1 MLLGARVTCTVL
13 VALAAAGC
21 IPGALAEQLR
31 APIDPEQEATVEI
44 SVKSRNGVPLLV
56 EVLKVLANISAD
68 PRFSRALTRL
78 SALSPEEANCLANVR
93 KDASGRVFDS
103 AYCLGVW
110 PDATKATLPKE
121 FEKTFELIAG
131 KDAINVFPYV
141 QVTPFEFQLRM
152 QATQFLPE
160 LPGGNLEWVGD
171 QLQPTAI
178 FRNVL
183 CNPKITFIEPTKCE
197 VNVVT
202 RFNVYPDDL
211 YVSQTGYRV
220 RLTNVLRP
228 ELARTLSAE
237 FLTRLNLPKGTSRD
251 AVTLSI
257 LRPEAAQ
264 PEQQAA
270 IAESPPRSPEADIE
284 KLWRLLGTEVDKL
297 NLAHAADAQPPTFL
311 LFDSQDI
318 KEPVLITDWL
328 REITSAQ
335 IHSSDSDCNV
345 SANDS
350 MHTDAVASLL
360 FPEALVA
367 RLRRKNSDTPMPLL
381 PSQEWT
387 GFLLGSGHFRGSA
400 TISDLRW
407 YEKSLLTRPDD
418 PLLALVVY
426 SRARPYDSSD
436 VDYNA
441 AANAATTFLNEPST
455 LLVIAAPQ
463 KSKVPGALAF
473 SGTNEPRTDAKSL
486 EAACLGRAWPACL
499 GLHPRVLVVASSAYP
514 EDGRRPALADK
525 ESYLLGS
532 STVRMAA
539 PGINVPILTR
549 CESGGGWRIGH
560 ESGTSYSAPQVAL
573 LLSKLI
579 QISPEGVRSNLPEAA
594 VWRILATSQPFT
606 FTVEDATAEPLT
618 EFGRLDAGL
627 ALRGASISESG
638 ADAAATLYEEDEE
651 GRTVITQAVVM
662 PYMWNDQPANVS
674 RARKYENFRRATRN
688 YITYAQPDENR
699 VETIEFK
706 RLLRVVRRPGDFIN
720 GVPVFDIYL
729 VSEVPRGQARSVV
742 IRKRVRFGSGPYI
755 ESGGFCRNDGL
766 TAPDLPGA
774 NRLSQAQPA
783 CLYAWRKEAEQFV
796 PLDLAKVTDIVFPIL
811 HISSEFPAKISPA
824 DLHDVAASSSPWK
837 GVFCSTG
844 PRLEVKEML
853 KDLQQPTWES
863 VCQQ

>member
-1 MLLGARVTCTVL
+1 MLPGARVTCVFL
-13 VALAAAGC
+13 VALAASGC
-21 IPGALAEQLR
+21 ISGALAEQLR
-31 APIDPEQEATVEI
+31 APSDPEQEATVEI
-44 SVKSRNGVPLLV
+44 SVKNRNGVPLLT

-131 KDAINVFPYV
+131 NDASHVFPYV

-160 LPGGNLEWVGD
+160 LPGGNLEWVND
-171 QLQPTAI
+171 QLKPTAS
-178 FRNVL
+178 FQNVL

-211 YVSQTGYRV
+211 YISQTGYRV
-220 RLTNVLRP
+220 RLTNVLTP

-237 FLTRLNLPKGTSRD
+237 FLRRLNLPKGTSRD

-270 IAESPPRSPEADIE
+270 IAESPPPSPEAGIE
-284 KLWRLLGTEVDKL
+284 KLWRFLGTEVDKL
-297 NLAHAADAQPPTFL
+297 DLAHTADAQPPTFL
-311 LFDSQDI
+311 LFDSQYI

-328 REITSAQ
+328 RQITSAQ
-335 IHSSDSDCNV
+335 TRSPASDCNV
-345 SANDS
+345 SASDS

-360 FPEALVA
+360 FPEALA
-367 RLRRKNSDTPMPLL
+367 ASLRRKNSNAPMPLL

-387 GFLLGSGHFRGSA
+387 GFLLGSTHFRGSDK
-400 TISDLRW
+400 ISDLRW
-407 YEKSLLTRPDD
+407 FEKSLLARPED
-418 PLLALVVY
+418 PLIALIVY
-426 SRARPYDSSD
+426 SRGLPYDSKGD
-436 VDYNA
+436 DYKAATNA
-441 AANAATTFLNEPST
+441 AATFLNEPST
-455 LLVIAAPQ
+455 LLVISAPQ

-473 SGTNEPRTDAKSL
+473 SGPNEPRTDAESL

-499 GLHPRVLVVASSAYP
+499 GRHPRVLVVASSKYP
-514 EDGRRPALADK
+514 EDERRPALADK
-525 ESYLLGS
+525 DSYLLGS

-539 PGINVPILTR
+539 PGINVPILER
-549 CESGGGWRIGH
+549 CEPDGGWRIGH
-560 ESGTSYSAPQVAL
+560 DSGTSYSAPQVAL

-579 QISPEGVRSNLPEAA
+579 QISPEGVRNNLPEAA
-594 VWRILATSQPFT
+594 VWRVLATSQPFAI
-606 FTVEDATAEPLT
+606 EDATVEPLT
-618 EFGRLDAGL
+618 EFGRMDAGL

-638 ADAAATLYEEDEE
+638 ADAAATLYEEDGE
-651 GRTVITQAVVM
+651 GRTVVTQAVVM
-662 PYMWNDQPANVS
+662 PYMWNDQPSNIS
-674 RARKYENFRRATRN
+674 RARKYENFRKATRN
-688 YITYAQPDENR
+688 YITYSQPDEDR
-699 VETIEFK
+699 VETLAFK
-706 RLLRVVRRPGDFIN
+706 RLLRVVRRPNDFIN
-720 GVPVFDIYL
+720 DTPTFDIYF

-742 IRKRVRFGSGPYI
+742 VRKRVLLGSGRYI
-755 ESGGFCRNDGL
+755 ESGGYCRYDGL
-766 TAPDLPGA
+766 TAPDVPGA

-783 CLYAWRKEAEQFV
+783 CLYAWRKGTEQFV

-811 HISSEFPAKISPA
+811 HISGEFPAKISPA
-824 DLHDVAASSSPWK
+824 DLDDVVAASSPWRE
-837 GVFCSTG
+837 VFCSTG
-844 PRLEVKEML
+844 PRLAVKEML
-853 KDLQQPTWES
+853 EDLQQPTWES
-863 VCQQ
+863 GCQQ